1 MNRLPGHICKIETE
15 GNLSLIT
22 IVIRKDL
29 YLKTII
35 IETPETVSYLRINN
49 PIDVLF
55 KETEVTIGA
64 NKSHAISLQNRIPG
78 PIIAIDK
85 GRLLSRIVL
94 NTSAGE
100 IIAIISTN
108 AVDQMNLKVGD
119 DVIAMIKLNEIMLSQ
134 C

>member
-22 IVIRKDL
+22 VEIRKDL
-29 YLKTII
+29 CLKTII
-35 IETPETVSYLRINN
+35 IETPETVSYLRLNN

-55 KETEVTIGA
+55 KETEVTIGS
-64 NKSHAISLQNRIPG
+64 NISQAISLQNRIPG
-78 PIIAIDK
+78 PIIKIDK
-85 GRLLSRIVL
+85 GHLLSRIVL
-94 NTSAGE
+94 NTSAGD
-100 IIAIISTN
+100 IIAIISTM